1 MSDLEKITELCV
13 RLGSPPEQAATMA
26 KQLLKRAEQ
35 ISTER
40 GIRRDE
46 AMAQLLQILVQG
58 SQGEVPPAFKPPLP
72 PSKQQ
77 P

>member
-1 MSDLEKITELCV
+1 VSDLEKVTELCV

-26 KQLLKRAEQ
+26 RQLLKRADQ
-35 ISTER
+35 ISAER
-40 GIRRDE
+40 GIRREE

-58 SQGEVPPAFKPPLP
+58 SQGEVPAAFKPSTP